1 MAATEEVQRLLAGVR
16 IGDAAARD
24 RLFSLVYEDLRRI
37 ARHHLRGQITGTL
50 GTTAMVNEAYLRLA
64 GADAARWND
73 RVHFFSIA
81 STAMRQILVDH
92 ARRKLA
98 AKRGGGATVV
108 ELDNDRV
115 GDEPRLLEVLA
126 LDQALDRLRALSER
140 LARVVELRFFG
151 GLSVE
156 ETAEALGVTDRT
168 VKRDWRKARS
178 ILHRWLREDSTASRQ
193 GLVGPGFDLRP
204 DEGEL

>member
-16 IGDAAARD
+16 SGDVAARD
-24 RLFSLVYEDLRRI
+24 RLYSLVYDDLRRI
-37 ARHHLRGQITGTL
+37 ARHHLRGRVTGTL

-64 GADAARWND
+64 GAEAARWND
-73 RVHFFSIA
+73 RVHFFSVA

-98 AKRGGGATVV
+98 AKRGGGALV
-108 ELDNDRV
+108 EALDEERV
-115 GDEPRLLEVLA
+115 GDESRLLDLLA
-126 LDQALDRLRALSER
+126 LDEAVDRLRALSDR

-156 ETAEALGVTDRT
+156 ETAEALGVADRT

-178 ILHRWLREDSTASRQ
+178 VLHHWLRDDAPT
-193 GLVGPGFDLRP
+193 GPAG
-204 DEGEL
+204 DEP